1 MKNLRIISLIILII
15 AVFVSL
21 DLGFNYL
28 QAITT
33 QISGTGD
40 GISIYGIF
48 ARIFLGDRGWSYQ
61 AYLNIFKTSAWI
73 SFAVAIENAL
83 LEIFDMKKGR

>member
-33 QISGTGD
+33 QISSTGD
-40 GISIYGIF
+40 GITIYGIF
-48 ARIFLGDRGWSYQ
+48 ARIFLGDRGGSYQ

>member
-15 AVFVSL
+15 AVLISL

-28 QAITT
+28 QAITV

-61 AYLNIFKTSAWI
+61 AYLNILKTSAWI
-73 SFAVAIENAL
+73 SFAVAFENAVL
-83 LEIFDMKKGR
+83 AIIDMKKGR

>member
-1 MKNLRIISLIILII
+1 MKKLRIISLIILIMTL
-15 AVFVSL
+15 FVAL

-28 QAITT
+28 QAVTT
-33 QISGTGD
+33 QIIGTGD
-40 GISIYGIF
+40 GIPIYGIF

-73 SFAVAIENAL
+73 SFAVAIENAVL
-83 LEIFDMKKGR
+83 AIVDMKKGR